1 VTGLLDNTDAAPPK
15 MVEITKAD
23 KTTALEPNPLYGPWI
38 AKDQQVLSYLLNSM
52 SPEILA
58 QVVGK
63 DSTFELWTTVTNLFA
78 SQSQSRI
85 TNLRIAITNTKKGS
99 MSSSAYMAK
108 MKSLGDELAAAGR
121 PVSDPEMVDYILAGL
136 DRDYDPVVAAIGAVK
151 NIITADDLFAQIAAF
166 DQRMEM
172 LGDSSSG
179 GFYSS
184 ANAVY
189 RGRGQSR
196 GRSRGR
202 GGRGRGRG
210 DRGDRG
216 DRQSSSSNGGGGFRG
231 RPRQQQQQ
239 QAREQQHDYPECQI
253 CYRHH
258 PGGARVCWWRYEE
271 NDQEEKQVHAVSY
284 GVDTNWYADSAAT
297 NHITGELDKLTM
309 REKYNGGD
317 QIRTASGSGMD
328 ITHIGSSIVKTPV
341 KNLHLTNVL
350 HVPQTSKNLVSVHRF
365 TLDNNVLIEFY
376 PYFFLVKDLKTR
388 RVILRGR
395 CVGGL
400 YPLISSSSSS
410 WSNKQANIVT
420 KLSTSRWHSRLGHP
434 SSVIVRYVLS
444 KNKLSYEP
452 SSESVCDPCQQAKSH
467 QLPYPIST
475 SVSTAPLQLIFSDVW
490 GPAPISVGR
499 FSYYVSFIDD
509 YSKFTW
515 IYLLKKRSDVFQ
527 VFLNFQNLVERKLNS
542 KIIAMQSDWGGEYE
556 KLNSFFQ
563 KLGISHH
570 VSCPHAHQQNGSAE
584 RKHRHIVDMGLAL
597 LANASMPLKFWD
609 EAFLTATYLINLLP
623 SKVIKFETPITRLLG
638 VTPNYTSLRIF
649 GCACWPNLRPYNT
662 RKLAFRSKR
671 CVFLGYSPMHKGV
684 KCLDVPTG
692 RVYISRDVVFDES
705 VFPFA
710 SLHPNAGAL
719 LRKEI
724 LLLPSHLRSF
734 DHGGDNNCTNQCD
747 DIPAG
752 TGLSLMPVQVPGE
765 NGAQNDQD
773 LENMAGF
780 DPIFHAEEGDEAGTD
795 DEEDL
800 AAPATP
806 ARAQILD
813 HATASASD
821 QAPDGSNPGSRAGH
835 SRAAASASGGTSSG
849 AESPSP
855 RAPASD
861 QLRDQ
866 ILSAPRAPPV
876 AVGWRILCASAC
888 RRGSHTRS
896 HRIPCAYDDKSVHCI
911 SRFSWIF
918 CGKYTSG
925 AARVFFTC
933 YDPATERYTES

>member
-1 VTGLLDNTDAAPPK
+1 MASSSGVGLNLGSPPSEKLARGNFILWKTQVLPALRGAQVTGLLDNSDAAPPK
-15 MVEITKAD
+15 TVEITKAD

-63 DSTFELWTTVTNLFA
+63 DSTYELWTTVNNLFA

-85 TNLRIAITNTKKGS
+85 TNLRIAITNTKKGT

-136 DRDYDPVVAAIGAVK
+136 DRDYDSVVAAIGAVK
-151 NIITADDLFAQIAAF
+151 NTITADDLFAQISAF

-179 GFYSS
+179 GFQSS

-210 DRGDRG
+210 DRGDRQPSPAN
-216 DRQSSSSNGGGGFRG
+216 RGGGFRG

-239 QAREQQHDYPECQI
+239 QVREQQHDYPECQI

-271 NDQEEKQVHAVSY
+271 NDQEEKEAHAVSY

-297 NHITGELDKLTM
+297 NHITGELDKLTV

-317 QIRTASGSGMD
+317 QIRTASGSGMN
-328 ITHIGSSIVKTPV
+328 ITHIGSSIVQNPM
-341 KNLHLTNVL
+341 KNLHLKDVL

-376 PYFFLVKDLKTR
+376 PHFFLVKDLSTR
-388 RVILRGR
+388 RIILRGR

-420 KLSTSRWHSRLGHP
+420 KPSSSRWHSRLGHP
-434 SSVIVRYVLS
+434 SSVIVKYVLS
-444 KNKLSYEP
+444 KNKLSYEN
-452 SSESVCDPCQQAKSH
+452 SVESVCDPCQQAKSH

-490 GPAPISVGR
+490 GPAPTSVGR

-527 VFLNFQNLVERKLNS
+527 VFINFQNLVERKLNS
-542 KIIAMQSDWGGEYE
+542 KIIAMQSD
-556 KLNSFFQ
+556 
-563 KLGISHH
+563 
-570 VSCPHAHQQNGSAE
+570 
-584 RKHRHIVDMGLAL
+584 
-597 LANASMPLKFWD
+597 
-609 EAFLTATYLINLLP
+609 
-623 SKVIKFETPITRLLG
+623 
-638 VTPNYTSLRIF
+638 
-649 GCACWPNLRPYNT
+649 
-662 RKLAFRSKR
+662 
-671 CVFLGYSPMHKGV
+671 
-684 KCLDVPTG
+684 
-692 RVYISRDVVFDES
+692 
-705 VFPFA
+705 
-710 SLHPNAGAL
+710 
-719 LRKEI
+719 
-724 LLLPSHLRSF
+724 
-734 DHGGDNNCTNQCD
+734 
-747 DIPAG
+747 
-752 TGLSLMPVQVPGE
+752 
-765 NGAQNDQD
+765 
-773 LENMAGF
+773 
-780 DPIFHAEEGDEAGTD
+780 
-795 DEEDL
+795 
-800 AAPATP
+800 
-806 ARAQILD
+806 
-813 HATASASD
+813 
-821 QAPDGSNPGSRAGH
+821 
-835 SRAAASASGGTSSG
+835 
-849 AESPSP
+849 
-855 RAPASD
+855 
-861 QLRDQ
+861 
-866 ILSAPRAPPV
+866 
-876 AVGWRILCASAC
+876 
-888 RRGSHTRS
+888 
-896 HRIPCAYDDKSVHCI
+896 
-911 SRFSWIF
+911 
-918 CGKYTSG
+918 
-925 AARVFFTC
+925 
-933 YDPATERYTES
+933 